1 MNINKKLNAQA
12 VRELASSIEVFKSKN
27 DNELYY
33 KNTDN
38 QLVNVMTD
46 KIKAFGTY
54 AELPVEGILNT
65 FYIVGQDIYLWD
77 GTSYFS
83 ITSTPVTPGTIVEFD
98 TEDPN
103 LGGTV
108 FTPDDQQAGNTL
120 YVSTDVD
127 TKGQVWIWDTD
138 LLSYETYTETIP
150 DNTPFKLYGTSIDAG
165 GNKTAGIERNGFIKV
180 AQNSNYYSN
189 YIYNSFITG
198 NAYYGYLGPTNT
210 TGNAILLQKGSVNLF
225 RVKANGEVLI
235 NDAYTLPN
243 ADGTAGQIPTTDGAG
258 NVVWGR
264 YKAQVQ
270 SVDSSASITPTANND
285 LVEVTAQVGALTIN
299 NPTLT
304 YTNGQNFL
312 IRLDGD
318 GSAITFDTKFIAF
331 GSALP
336 ATTTVGKTTLI
347 GCTYNSNNDTFEC
360 LNSVQQ

>member
-12 VRELASSIEVFKSKN
+12 VRETGASIEVFKSKN

-46 KIKAFGTY
+46 KIKAFNSY
-54 AELPVEGILNT
+54 SDLPVEGVVNT
-65 FYIVGQDIYLWD
+65 FYIVGEDIYMWN

-83 ITSTPVTPGTIVEFD
+83 ITTVPVTPSEIVEFD
-98 TEDPN
+98 TTDPN

-108 FTPDDQQAGNTL
+108 FTPDSQEASNTL
-120 YVSTDVD
+120 YVSTDADTIGQTWTWNVD
-127 TKGQVWIWDTD
+127 TNVYD
-138 LLSYETYTETIP
+138 TYTPDIP
-150 DNTPFKLYGTSIDAG
+150 DSTPFNLYGTTIDAG
-165 GNKTAGIERNGFIKV
+165 SNKTAGIERNGFIKV
-180 AQNSNYYSN
+180 AQNSSYYSN

-210 TGNAILLQKGSVNLF
+210 TGNAILLQKGIVNLF

-243 ADGTAGQIPTTDGAG
+243 VDGTVGQVPTTDGAG
-258 NVVWGR
+258 NVSWGR

-270 SVDSSASITPTANND
+270 SVVSSASITPTSNDD

-299 NPTLT
+299 NPTGT
-304 YTNGQNFL
+304 YANGQNFL

-318 GSAITFDTKFIAF
+318 GSAITFDTKYIAF

-336 ATTTVGKTTLI
+336 ATTTVSKTTLI
-347 GCTYNSNNDTFEC
+347 GATYNSNNDTFEC